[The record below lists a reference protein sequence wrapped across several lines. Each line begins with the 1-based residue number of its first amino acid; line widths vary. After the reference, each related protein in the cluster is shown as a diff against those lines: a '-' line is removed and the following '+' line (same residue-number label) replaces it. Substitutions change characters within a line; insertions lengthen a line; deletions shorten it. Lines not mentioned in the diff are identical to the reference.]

1 MALRKTRIIL
11 ALYMILLVSVNAM
24 ASTWQAV
31 QQIKGKVVDKTG
43 ESIIGANVL
52 IKGTTIG
59 TITNIDG
66 EFQLDA
72 NIGSTLVV
80 TFLGY
85 VPQEVKIENKQP
97 LRIELTENAE
107 VLDEVVVV
115 GYGTQKKISSIGAQS
130 NIRTET
136 TCRSS
141 F

>member
-59 TITNIDG
+59 TITDIDG
-66 EFQLDA
+66 KFQLDV

-85 VPQEVKIENKQP
+85 VPQEIKIENSQP
-97 LRIELTENAE
+97 LNVVLTENAE

-115 GYGTQKKISSIGAQS
+115 GYGTQKKSRPSVHNPTSSWYP
-130 NIRTET
+130 N
-136 TCRSS
+136 
-141 F
+141 